1 MLISDSI
8 PLLWLVYVALSLVVL
23 VTGYLAIRWL
33 PRLPRFVVTGMVA
46 GMLWMPAG
54 FTIPVLEDEIY
65 EGLAPAVVVAAV
77 AVLQSAWG
85 DFSAALPLLLLGIGL
100 GAGAGVLLW
109 SRLRHRDQQPPHND
123 NTRGGGGK
131 TPVAD
136 KRREP
141 VIG

>member
-8 PLLWLVYVALSLVVL
+8 PLLWLSYVALSLVVL

-33 PRLPRFVVTGMVA
+33 PRLPRFVITGMVA

-54 FTIPVLEDEIY
+54 FTIPVLEDEVY
-65 EGLAPAVVVAAV
+65 NGLAPAIVVAAV
-77 AVLQSAWG
+77 AVLQNAWG
-85 DFSAALPLLLLGIGL
+85 DFGAALPLLLLGLGL
-100 GAGAGVLLW
+100 GVGAGVLLW
-109 SRLRHRDQQPPHND
+109 GWLRRRNEPDSHDD
-123 NTRGGGGK
+123 TSGGGGK
-131 TPVAD
+131 TPLAD

>member
-33 PRLPRFVVTGMVA
+33 PRLPRLAVTGMVA

-54 FTIPVLEDEIY
+54 FTIPVLEDEVY
-65 EGLAPAVVVAAV
+65 QGLAPSVVVAAV
-77 AVLQSAWG
+77 AVLQGAWG
-85 DFSAALPLLLLGIGL
+85 DFSAALPLLLLGMGL

-109 SRLRHRDQQPPHND
+109 SWLRRRNEQNFDDD
-123 NTRGGGGK
+123 NSGGGGK
-131 TPVAD
+131 APVAD

>member
-8 PLLWLVYVALSLVVL
+8 PLLWLSYVALSLVVL

-54 FTIPVLEDEIY
+54 FTLPVLEDSVY
-65 EGLAPAVVVAAV
+65 SGLAPAVVVVGV
-77 AVLQSAWG
+77 AVLQQALG
-85 DFSAALPLLLLGIGL
+85 DLGAALPLLLLGIGV

-109 SRLRHRDQQPPHND
+109 VGLRRRDGRQGD
-123 NTRGGGGK
+123 DTDAGGGGK
-131 TPVAD
+131 KAPATEQ
-136 KRREP
+136 RREP

>member
-33 PRLPRFVVTGMVA
+33 PRLPRFVVTGVVA

-54 FTIPVLEDEIY
+54 FTIPVLEDEVY
-65 EGLAPAVVVAAV
+65 AGLAPAIVVAAV
-77 AVLQSAWG
+77 AVLQGAWG
-85 DFSAALPLLLLGIGL
+85 DFGAALPLLLLGLGL

-109 SRLRHRDQQPPHND
+109 GWLRRRNEHDSRDD
-123 NTRGGGGK
+123 NIGGGGK
-131 TPVAD
+131 TAVAD

>member
-8 PLLWLVYVALSLVVL
+8 PLLWLVYVALSLLVL
-23 VTGYLAIRWL
+23 ATGYLAIRWL

-54 FTIPVLEDEIY
+54 FTLPMLEDTVY
-65 EGLAPAVVVAAV
+65 EGLAPAVVVVGV
-77 AVLQSAWG
+77 AVLQGAWG
-85 DFSAALPLLLLGIGL
+85 DFSAALPLLLLGLGF

-109 SRLRHRDQQPPHND
+109 GWLRRRDGQNPND
-123 NTRGGGGK
+123 NNSGGGK